1 MIQYKRF
8 TLDNGLRVLV
18 HEDQSS
24 PMVTVNICYY
34 VGARDES
41 PERTGFAHLFEHL
54 MFSGTQAAPNFDDPL
69 QMAGGENNA
78 FTNND
83 ITNYYNVVPAENLE
97 VALWLESDRMQ
108 NMRFTEKKLDVQRK
122 VVVEEFK
129 ETCLNEPYGDVWH
142 HLADL
147 AYKVH
152 PYRWPTIGKIPEHV
166 SEASLTDVQAF
177 YNRFYQPNNAVLV
190 IAGQV
195 DFDKAQ
201 DLVKKWFAE
210 IPAGPIIE
218 RILPPEPPQKILQ
231 KRILHAQAPTDAIY
245 LAFHI
250 PSRVDR
256 DFYAVDLLSDVLG
269 NGPSSRLYQRLLKER
284 ELFSSIDC
292 YISGTIDPGLLIIE
306 AKPVVGVSN
315 QEARAAI
322 WQELQMLKDEGLGTR
337 ELEKVKNKVESTL
350 IFSELSVLNRA
361 INLAFFEIL
370 GNAELINQEAQ
381 LYRQVSSAQLQQMA
395 QWILVEENCSEVYYE
410 AEEASEPVLS

>member
-1 MIQYKRF
+1 MIHYKRF

-18 HEDQSS
+18 HEDQST

-41 PERTGFAHLFEHL
+41 PDRTGFAHLFEHL
-54 MFSGTQAAPNFDDPL
+54 MFSGTAAAPNFDEPL

-97 VALWLESDRMQ
+97 VALWLESDRMK

-152 PYRWPTIGKIPEHV
+152 PYRWPTIGKVPEHV
-166 SEASLTDVQAF
+166 SEASLEDVQAF
-177 YNRFYQPNNAVLV
+177 YDRYYQPNNAVLV
-190 IAGQV
+190 IAGRV
-195 DFDKAQ
+195 DFDEAKS
-201 DLVKKWFAE
+201 LVEKWFADLS
-210 IPAGPIIE
+210 AGPIIE
-218 RILPPEPPQKILQ
+218 RILPPEPPQQILQ

-269 NGPSSRLYQRLLKER
+269 NGPSSRLYQRLLKDKA
-284 ELFSSIDC
+284 LFSSIDC

-306 AKPVVGVSN
+306 AKPVAGVSN
-315 QEARAAI
+315 KTARAAI
-322 WQELQMLKDEGLGTR
+322 WEQLQMLKEEGLGEW

-350 IFSELSVLNRA
+350 LFSELSVLNRA

-381 LYRQVSSAQLQQMA
+381 LYRRVSSQQLQGMA
-395 QWILVEENCSEVYYE
+395 QRILVEANCSEVYYE
-410 AEEASEPVLS
+410 AEALAEAVV